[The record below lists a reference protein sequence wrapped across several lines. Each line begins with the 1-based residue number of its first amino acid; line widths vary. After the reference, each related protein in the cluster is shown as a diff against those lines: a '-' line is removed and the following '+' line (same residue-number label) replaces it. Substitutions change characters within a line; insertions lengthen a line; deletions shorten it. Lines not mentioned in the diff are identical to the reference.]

1 MLTWTPRNRKKKSQS
16 LTTSK
21 PISHLS
27 DFLTRDLMAD
37 HIQSLDE
44 NSTVLQRLYSFL
56 PESYPHDKQALIEC
70 IRGPFFSQA
79 SDNLSKILRGGPSAG
94 LTLAN
99 AFGYKYVDAGTY
111 GLIMGARGKGLQEK
125 REEDTEGN
133 NGNEQE

>member
-1 MLTWTPRNRKKKSQS
+1 
-16 LTTSK
+16 
-21 PISHLS
+21 
-27 DFLTRDLMAD
+27 MAD

-44 NSTVLQRLYSFL
+44 NSTVLQKLYSFL

-111 GLIMGARGKGLQEK
+111 GLIMGARDKGLQEK
-125 REEDTEGN
+125 REEDTEEN